1 MQRIIL
7 SLLFLLLLAGCSSTL
22 SWQDQI
28 SGKLR
33 GSVESV
39 NLSGG
44 AYDGQMKS
52 FYWFTRA
59 MSKPQTASDFVELP
73 DNAWYKTSYQWQDG
87 TIKEIVREGEMV
99 QQNQALEPFLVHI
112 RFSAEGEAIY
122 QRYRVNN
129 QVLPL
134 NQNDLNGYAQ
144 DARKLVETVERLNSQ
159 GLRLI
164 QGVWDGQI
172 FESCDGVQYKNVK
185 FKEASLPIMV
195 KQRLNGLT
203 SYAAFIGRS
212 NKRTKTVTVENLLVL
227 EKASHGCI
235 QRPHLIMN

>member
-1 MQRIIL
+1 MKRIFLPIV
-7 SLLFLLLLAGCSSTL
+7 SLLLLAGCSSTL

-28 SGKLR
+28 SRKFS
-33 GSVESV
+33 GSVEAV

-87 TIKEIVREGEMV
+87 TIKEIVREGEML
-99 QQNQALEPFLVHI
+99 QSDQALKPFLVHI
-112 RFSAEGEAIY
+112 RFSTEGEAIY

-144 DARKLVETVERLNSQ
+144 DASKLVETVENLNSQ
-159 GLRLI
+159 GLKLI
-164 QGVWDGQI
+164 QGVWDGQT
-172 FESCDGVQYKNVK
+172 FESCDGVQYKNVE
-185 FKEASLPIMV
+185 FEEASLPIMV

-203 SYAAFIGRS
+203 SYAAFIGSS
-212 NKRTKTVTVENLLVL
+212 NKRSKTVTVENLLAL
-227 EKASHGCI
+227 EKVSHGCI
-235 QRPHLIMN
+235 QRSHLIMH